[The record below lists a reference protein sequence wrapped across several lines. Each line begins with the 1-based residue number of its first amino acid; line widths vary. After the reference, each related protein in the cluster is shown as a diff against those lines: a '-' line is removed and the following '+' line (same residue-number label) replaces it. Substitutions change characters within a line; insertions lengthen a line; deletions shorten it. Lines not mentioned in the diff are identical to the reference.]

1 MALKLY
7 DTASRTKRDF
17 VPQDEGR
24 VTLYVC
30 GPTVYAPA
38 HVGNFRPEVVFDVLF
53 RVLRHRYGED
63 QVLFARNFTDVD
75 DKINA
80 AAAREGVDISVISQR
95 FTKIYLDDA
104 AALNVLPKTFE
115 PTATGHMDHIV
126 AMIERLVADG
136 FAYAEQGH
144 VLFSVKAYEA
154 YGGFSRRPLE
164 DMLAGARVEV
174 APYKRD
180 PGDFVL
186 WKPAKP
192 GEPSWPSPFGEGRPG
207 WHIEC
212 SAMIESQLG
221 ETIDIHGGGVD
232 LVFPHHENE
241 IAQSACVHGGKA
253 LANYWLHN
261 GFLSMNDEKMS
272 KSEGNIVTVHEML
285 ARGIKGESVRYALLS
300 GQYRAPLDWDNL
312 LLERA
317 LKSLDRLYGVLRR
330 LGGVEA
336 ATDAEPGAVLTALHD
351 DLNTPKALAALFEIA
366 GRANKAG
373 DKDAQ
378 SAAKGELLA
387 AGSLLGLL
395 QEDPDAWFG
404 LDSVDPDERA
414 EIDAL
419 IEARAEARKAKDFA
433 RADEIRDTLTAKGVQ
448 MEDSPEGSIWRLSR
462 S

>member
-1 MALKLY
+1 M
-7 DTASRTKRDF
+7 R
-17 VPQDEGR
+17 
-24 VTLYVC
+24 
-30 GPTVYAPA
+30 
-38 HVGNFRPEVVFDVLF
+38 
-53 RVLRHRYGED
+53 
-63 QVLFARNFTDVD
+63 
-75 DKINA
+75 
-80 AAAREGVDISVISQR
+80 
-95 FTKIYLDDA
+95 
-104 AALNVLPKTFE
+104 
-115 PTATGHMDHIV
+115 PTAWQHSTSMEAIV
-126 AMIERLVADG
+126 SMIERLVRDG

-192 GEPSWPSPFGEGRPG
+192 GEPSWPSPFGDGRPG

-241 IAQSACVHGGKA
+241 IAQSACSHGGKA

-285 ARGIKGESVRYALLS
+285 ARGIKGELVRYALLS

-330 LGGVEA
+330 LDGVEA
-336 ATDAEPGAVLTALHD
+336 AMDAEPGAVLTALHD

-395 QEDPDAWFG
+395 QDDPDAWFG

-414 EIDAL
+414 EIDGL
-419 IEARAEARKAKDFA
+419 IEARAEARKSKDFA